1 MNKFEIK
8 WAMMCAV
15 SMCLIIGFMSEVRA
29 DDTFELLTTD
39 GTKIVN
45 PDGETV
51 ILKGCNT
58 GNWLLLEM
66 WMLTIDHGEFRDEYD
81 FQNNLAERFGE
92 AEKDRLMEVYREN
105 WITPR
110 DFKIIKSF
118 GFNVIRLPF
127 NYRILQDDDKPFEL
141 RPDAF
146 KWLDRAI
153 EMAEAEGVYVILDMH
168 GVPGGQSVDHP
179 TGRVEQNKLWG
190 DPIYGKRTAWLWKQ
204 IAERYR
210 DRASVAGYDLINEPY
225 HDFTGDIRPRLREIF
240 EEVYAAVR
248 EVDDKHIVFAPA
260 PLWGGHGFYGN
271 PHENGWTNVAFT
283 EHHYPGLFGSEPS
296 MRTHREFIYTT
307 LPEKQAQIEAVQTPM
322 FVGEW
327 NPVFERLGGG
337 DLMRRYFD
345 EYGQRGWAA
354 TIWSYKILHNEGGN
368 INDNWYMVT
377 NAKPLKKPDF
387 TTASAEQIEAYF
399 KWFGNMEYT
408 IDEPMRHALTRPDP
422 VALEF
427 PDPAPK
433 LTKPPHTDPLP
444 GWRAD
449 DIGGALAGGQQVTGE
464 RAMTIYGGGEDIW
477 NESDQFRLV
486 SKDVRGDFILT
497 ATLNSLEYTHAFA
510 KAGLM
515 WRADDTPGSPHVMV
529 HAFPSG
535 KVALGWRE
543 TAGGRMREVQAD
555 NHAWPIQLRLTR
567 KGDTIT
573 GEFSTDQTTWHVLA
587 TPVVLEDG
595 TEGRAGLAVLSHDNA
610 ALTTASFENIR
621 LKHTQTR

>member
-29 DDTFELLTTD
+29 DDTFEHLTTD

-66 WMLTIDHGEFRDEYD
+66 WMLTIDHGQFRDEYD

-153 EMAEAEGVYVILDMH
+153 EMAEAEGIYVILDMH

-271 PHENGWTNVAFT
+271 PHGNGWTNVAFT

-296 MRTHREFIYTT
+296 MRTHREFIYT
-307 LPEKQAQIEAVQTPM
+307 AREA
-322 FVGEW
+322 GSD
-327 NPVFERLGGG
+327 R
-337 DLMRRYFD
+337 
-345 EYGQRGWAA
+345 
-354 TIWSYKILHNEGGN
+354 
-368 INDNWYMVT
+368 
-377 NAKPLKKPDF
+377 
-387 TTASAEQIEAYF
+387 
-399 KWFGNMEYT
+399 
-408 IDEPMRHALTRPDP
+408 
-422 VALEF
+422 
-427 PDPAPK
+427 
-433 LTKPPHTDPLP
+433 
-444 GWRAD
+444 
-449 DIGGALAGGQQVTGE
+449 GGA
-464 RAMTIYGGGEDIW
+464 DP
-477 NESDQFRLV
+477 
-486 SKDVRGDFILT
+486 DV
-497 ATLNSLEYTHAFA
+497 Y
-510 KAGLM
+510 
-515 WRADDTPGSPHVMV
+515 W
-529 HAFPSG
+529 
-535 KVALGWRE
+535 
-543 TAGGRMREVQAD
+543 
-555 NHAWPIQLRLTR
+555 
-567 KGDTIT
+567 
-573 GEFSTDQTTWHVLA
+573 
-587 TPVVLEDG
+587 
-595 TEGRAGLAVLSHDNA
+595 
-610 ALTTASFENIR
+610 
-621 LKHTQTR
+621 

>member
-1 MNKFEIK
+1 M
-8 WAMMCAV
+8 
-15 SMCLIIGFMSEVRA
+15 
-29 DDTFELLTTD
+29 
-39 GTKIVN
+39 
-45 PDGETV
+45 
-51 ILKGCNT
+51 
-58 GNWLLLEM
+58 
-66 WMLTIDHGEFRDEYD
+66 
-81 FQNNLAERFGE
+81 
-92 AEKDRLMEVYREN
+92 
-105 WITPR
+105 
-110 DFKIIKSF
+110 
-118 GFNVIRLPF
+118 
-127 NYRILQDDDKPFEL
+127 
-141 RPDAF
+141 
-146 KWLDRAI
+146 
-153 EMAEAEGVYVILDMH
+153 
-168 GVPGGQSVDHP
+168 
-179 TGRVEQNKLWG
+179 
-190 DPIYGKRTAWLWKQ
+190 
-204 IAERYR
+204 
-210 DRASVAGYDLINEPY
+210 
-225 HDFTGDIRPRLREIF
+225 
-240 EEVYAAVR
+240 
-248 EVDDKHIVFAPA
+248 
-260 PLWGGHGFYGN
+260 
-271 PHENGWTNVAFT
+271 
-283 EHHYPGLFGSEPS
+283 
-296 MRTHREFIYTT
+296 FI
-307 LPEKQAQIEAVQTPM
+307 
-322 FVGEW
+322 GEW
-327 NPVFERLGGG
+327 NPVFERLGGA

-433 LTKPPHTDPLP
+433 LTKPPHNDPLP
-444 GWRAD
+444 VWRAD

-464 RAMTIYGGGEDIW
+464 QAMTIYGGGEDIW

-486 SKDVRGDFILT
+486 SKGVQGDFILT

-573 GEFSTDQTTWHVLA
+573 GEFSTDQTTWYPIA
-587 TPVVLEDG
+587 EPVVLDDG